1 MGNPSLY
8 EMYLD
13 RMAEEGPIPLEAFLD
28 RVLSGEF
35 GSFSKTE
42 ILMFLDE
49 MEQQTLASMMTF
61 SEARG
66 IPEEQLLHAMEEERK
81 KFSKLK
87 ERIQE

>member
-35 GSFSKTE
+35 GQFSKDE
-42 ILMFLDE
+42 ILTFIEE
-49 MEQQTLASMMTF
+49 MEQQTMASVWTF
-61 SEARG
+61 AEARG
-66 IPEEQLLHAMEEERK
+66 LSHDLVTQTIEQERK
-81 KFSKLK
+81 RFEKLK